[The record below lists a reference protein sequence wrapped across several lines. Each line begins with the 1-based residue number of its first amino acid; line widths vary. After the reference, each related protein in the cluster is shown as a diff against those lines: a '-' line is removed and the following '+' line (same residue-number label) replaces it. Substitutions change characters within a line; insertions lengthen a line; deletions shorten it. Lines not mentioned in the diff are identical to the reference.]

1 MKGLI
6 REYAIRTFDGT
17 TAGDGIDDVI
27 TERPLDIIINGH
39 RVVTI
44 ACTGHY
50 LKELALGYLKSE
62 GLIAALDDVIEI
74 DVTGDPPSAAVTLRE
89 QASGT
94 SAGGGTVAIMSSG
107 ARGKGPGTI
116 EGPLRS
122 KLRFPAR
129 HALSLMDLLLSSSP
143 LHKRTHGA
151 HCSALA
157 DEKGLIVYRDDIGRH
172 NTYDMLGGYTLLEGI
187 DCSDKIVVTT
197 GRVSTE
203 IVMKVYR
210 MGIPVIIS
218 HAVPTS
224 RALELCRDAGI
235 TLIGYVRRGTM
246 KIYAHEERVLC

>member
-1 MKGLI
+1 MKELL
-6 REYAIRTFDGT
+6 REYAIQTFDGT
-17 TAGDGIDDVI
+17 TTGKQVDEVI
-27 TERPLDIIINGH
+27 TERPLDIIVNG
-39 RVVTI
+39 RRIVTI

-50 LKELALGYLKSE
+50 LKELTLGYLKSE
-62 GLIAALDDVIEI
+62 GLIATLDDVAEI
-74 DVTGDPPSAAVTLRE
+74 DVTGDPPSATVTIAEGRSAE
-89 QASGT
+89 HTRSGT
-94 SAGGGTVAIMSSG
+94 LTIMSSG
-107 ARGKGPGTI
+107 ARGKGPDAI
-116 EGPLRS
+116 EGPLES
-122 KLRFPAR
+122 DLRFPGR
-129 HALSLMDLLLSSSP
+129 HALSLMEVLLSSSP

-157 DEKGLIVYRDDIGRH
+157 DGKGIIAYRDDIGRH
-172 NTYDMLGGYTLLEGI
+172 NTYDMLGGYALLEGI

-235 TLIGYVRRGTM
+235 TLIGYVRKGTM